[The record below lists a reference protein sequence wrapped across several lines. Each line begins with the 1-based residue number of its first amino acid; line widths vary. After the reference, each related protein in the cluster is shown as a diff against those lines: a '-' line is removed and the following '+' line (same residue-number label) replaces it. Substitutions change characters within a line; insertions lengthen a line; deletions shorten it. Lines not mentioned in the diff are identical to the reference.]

1 MLNLFPKF
9 SQVLSKLW
17 PIKFSDGKLKGFKKQ
32 SLNPNAEKT
41 FNGVELCQDQIMA
54 SISYFGFTGN
64 VESPEDNFEGFFEE
78 SSGWA
83 TISNWLERQVEILNN
98 SVRMKCSAFDHISN
112 EIRHFSL
119 QIAPRKFLTFQHH
132 TEMDFK
138 LNGYIFEPEQ
148 TTILPNEFVKLHL
161 SHLWTKNFRHI
172 ASYRDSFL
180 YSIVQL
186 MIKGLVW

>member
-1 MLNLFPKF
+1 M
-9 SQVLSKLW
+9 
-17 PIKFSDGKLKGFKKQ
+17 
-32 SLNPNAEKT
+32 KT

-64 VESPEDNFEGFFEE
+64 VESPEDNFEEFFEE

-98 SVRMKCSAFDHISN
+98 SVRMKCSAFDHISK
-112 EIRHFSL
+112 EIRHFTREM
-119 QIAPRKFLTFQHH
+119 APRNFLTFQHH

-161 SHLWTKNFRHI
+161 SHLWNFRHI

-180 YSIVQL
+180 YSIVGF
-186 MIKGLVW
+186 MIKGLV

>member
-1 MLNLFPKF
+1 M
-9 SQVLSKLW
+9 
-17 PIKFSDGKLKGFKKQ
+17 KGFKKQ

-112 EIRHFSL
+112 EIRHFTREM
-119 QIAPRKFLTFQHH
+119 APRNFLTFQHH

-161 SHLWTKNFRHI
+161 SHLWNFRHI

-180 YSIVQL
+180 YSIVGF
-186 MIKGLVW
+186 MIKGLV

>member
-1 MLNLFPKF
+1 
-9 SQVLSKLW
+9 
-17 PIKFSDGKLKGFKKQ
+17 
-32 SLNPNAEKT
+32 
-41 FNGVELCQDQIMA
+41 MA

-112 EIRHFSL
+112 EIRHFTREM
-119 QIAPRKFLTFQHH
+119 APRNFLTFQHH

-161 SHLWTKNFRHI
+161 SHLWNFRHI

-180 YSIVQL
+180 YSIVGF
-186 MIKGLVW
+186 MIKGLV

>member
-1 MLNLFPKF
+1 M
-9 SQVLSKLW
+9 
-17 PIKFSDGKLKGFKKQ
+17 
-32 SLNPNAEKT
+32 KT

-112 EIRHFSL
+112 KIRHFSL
-119 QIAPRKFLTFQHH
+119 EMAPRNFLTFQHH

-148 TTILPNEFVKLHL
+148 TTILPNEFVKLPL

-172 ASYRDSFL
+172 ASYGDSFL
-180 YSIVQL
+180 YSIVEL
-186 MIKGLVW
+186 MIMGLV